1 MINLVALPCLCVD
14 VFDGTDELRAGGE
27 ALNFAVHASKFEEF
41 NVSILGA
48 VGQDSYAKFIMDSVS
63 DKRIDVSHVR
73 VEEDKVTANNRTYL
87 TADGDRYYKDDSWT
101 GDIVD
106 KMILNQ
112 DELDFIK
119 KSEVVFIHFWAG
131 CFEQIID
138 LKKNNN
144 FRLAVDFVEYRNFK
158 EMEKYAPYID
168 YFLISGEESIL
179 PIFEAFSKKYKGL
192 FNASLADKGSGGM
205 GPAALETFLLA
216 GDGESRALACDN
228 GTFREIVLLYLRSMR
243 RDPDLK
249 AQLLMLC
256 LEGWEAQPEK
266 NAVYMQQMKLILQ
279 GCLRSGDP
287 FTQIG
292 AGQYWV
298 LLPGAGSE
306 THSAIAQ
313 RLQQAMH
320 QRFAQSSAVFQTRAI
335 DLRGMVHLA
344 EPKD

>member
-131 CFEQIID
+131 CFEQIMICITKISTFLILCD
-138 LKKNNN
+138 LAVCLATLYVSFSLVFALMRYLQGKVFLIRFYSPTTLSSSRAE
-144 FRLAVDFVEYRNFK
+144 FRL
-158 EMEKYAPYID
+158 P
-168 YFLISGEESIL
+168 
-179 PIFEAFSKKYKGL
+179 
-192 FNASLADKGSGGM
+192 
-205 GPAALETFLLA
+205 
-216 GDGESRALACDN
+216 SRLAC
-228 GTFREIVLLYLRSMR
+228 
-243 RDPDLK
+243 
-249 AQLLMLC
+249 A
-256 LEGWEAQPEK
+256 
-266 NAVYMQQMKLILQ
+266 
-279 GCLRSGDP
+279 
-287 FTQIG
+287 
-292 AGQYWV
+292 
-298 LLPGAGSE
+298 
-306 THSAIAQ
+306 
-313 RLQQAMH
+313 
-320 QRFAQSSAVFQTRAI
+320 
-335 DLRGMVHLA
+335 
-344 EPKD
+344 